1 VRGATG
7 SCDPE
12 EVLNYLRSHHV
23 HNDTDKTRKLR
34 HHIRRILVSKT
45 MVIAGA
51 PIQSVQTN
59 QTSRESLRE
68 IITLIDEQILKCYTK
83 DAHGI

>member
-1 VRGATG
+1 
-7 SCDPE
+7 
-12 EVLNYLRSHHV
+12 
-23 HNDTDKTRKLR
+23 
-34 HHIRRILVSKT
+34 